1 MAQGIDLNEAKKSY
15 HEPMHTT
22 EHILNGTMDQLFG
35 YGRAFSSHVEKKKSK
50 CDYHFDRPLTEEE
63 IQKIEN
69 TVNEVISRNLD
80 VTEDFIGREEA
91 EQQFNLSR
99 LPESAGEMLRIIRIG
114 DYDACPCI
122 GTHVQNTS
130 EIGRFKIISSDY
142 NEGVLRI
149 RFKREENI

>member
-1 MAQGIDLNEAKKSY
+1 MGEKDYNA
-15 HEPMHTT
+15 PMHTA
-22 EHILNGTMDQLFG
+22 EHILNGTIDKLFG
-35 YGRAFSSHVEKKKSK
+35 CGRAFSSHVEKKKSK

>member
-1 MAQGIDLNEAKKSY
+1 MENGTKKDY
-15 HEPMHTT
+15 NAPMHSA
-22 EHILNGTMDQLFG
+22 EHILNGTMNKLFAC
-35 YGRAFSSHVEKKKSK
+35 GRAFSSHVEKKKSK
-50 CDYHFDRPLTEEE
+50 CDYRFDRPLTDEE
-63 IQKIEN
+63 IQKVED
-69 TVNEVISRNLD
+69 TVNQVIAQNLD

-91 EQQFNLSR
+91 EKQFNLSR

-142 NEGVLRI
+142 NEGILRV
-149 RFKREENI
+149 RFKREDIC